1 MSNTYEHVIVVSNP
15 LKVVKVRTKLRDS
28 ENSVKSILPDTYI
41 DLKTGLWNISLDYV
55 IVKSK
60 KTDRQSAEKT
70 IYEIKTSLVTSIEL
84 VKTVGTDV
92 VSPHSDFAA
101 LGHFQ
106 LQLTELNNTSIYQYQ
121 KFKPQWFFVDQG
133 SLSYFEVRIN
143 EVPFVKT
150 KKPNQLDIELGLLF
164 QRIL

>member
-1 MSNTYEHVIVVSNP
+1 MNNYEHVIVVSNP
-15 LKVVKVRTKLRDS
+15 LKVVRVKSQLKAA

-60 KTDRQSAEKT
+60 KEDRQSVEKT

-84 VKTVGTDV
+84 VKANGTDV
-92 VSPHSDFAA
+92 AAPHSDFAA

-106 LQLTELNNTSIYQYQ
+106 LQLTELNNTSIYQFK
-121 KFKPQWFFVDQG
+121 KFDTQWFFVDQG

-143 EVPFVKT
+143 EVDFVKT
-150 KKPNQLDIELGLLF
+150 KKPNQLDFEVGLLF